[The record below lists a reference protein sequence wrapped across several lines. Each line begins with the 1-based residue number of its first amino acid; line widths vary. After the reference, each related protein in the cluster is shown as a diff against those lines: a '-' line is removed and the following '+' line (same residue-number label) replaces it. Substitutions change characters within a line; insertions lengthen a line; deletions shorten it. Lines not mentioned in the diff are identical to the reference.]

1 MARRLPAVPRMSE
14 TPRSTTEIKPPSAR
28 EDGGAPCSAD
38 ALLAQLK
45 SSTDLAWLVERVV
58 RNDLPWVVV
67 PAAALRA
74 WEEGIR
80 SGGPRCRPGW
90 PPTRSPSF
98 ASDGTP

>member
-74 WEEGIR
+74 LEERDPVGWAKVSAWLAAHDIGIVR
-80 SGGPRCRPGW
+80 I
-90 PPTRSPSF
+90 
-98 ASDGTP
+98 

>member
-1 MARRLPAVPRMSE
+1 MARRLPAVHRMSE

-28 EDGGAPCSAD
+28 EGGGAPCSAD

-45 SSTDLAWLVERVV
+45 SSTDLACLVERVV

-74 WEEGIR
+74 WEER
-80 SGGPRCRPGW
+80 DPVGW
-90 PPTRSPSF
+90 AKVSAWLAANKVAVVRI
-98 ASDGTP
+98 

>member
-1 MARRLPAVPRMSE
+1 MSE

-28 EDGGAPCSAD
+28 EGGGAPCSAD

-74 WEEGIR
+74 WEER
-80 SGGPRCRPGW
+80 DPVGW
-90 PPTRSPSF
+90 AKVSAWLAANKVGVVRI
-98 ASDGTP
+98 